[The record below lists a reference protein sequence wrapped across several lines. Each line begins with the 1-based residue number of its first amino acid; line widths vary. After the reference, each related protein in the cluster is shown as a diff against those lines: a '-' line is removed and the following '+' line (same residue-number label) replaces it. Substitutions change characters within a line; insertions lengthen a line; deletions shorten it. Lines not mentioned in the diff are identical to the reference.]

1 MVDTTARA
9 GQSSTGAPISRVLP
23 LALATFAAGTDD
35 MVIAGV
41 LPDIAAD
48 LRVSEANAGQLV
60 TAFALTYGI
69 GTPVVAV
76 LTARYSRR
84 GVLLGGLGA
93 FVALNLLASLA
104 PSYGALLALRVLA
117 AVAAAAITPAA
128 LAMAA
133 TMAPDHRRGR
143 YLGLVIGGLT
153 VSLVAGV
160 PLGTW
165 IGGGHGWRA
174 TMLFVAGLGALAWCG
189 ALAVPR
195 APATGADTGPGG
207 AAAEAATEGGAG
219 LRGRLAPLRQRPVLG
234 VLLMIV
240 VAASGG
246 MMQMTYVFPVLR
258 AAGHGIC
265 HDDVALTITLMG
277 CAGAVAAWLGG
288 RGADQWGP
296 RPTVVAA
303 ELGHGA
309 ALVAVAVLA
318 WVGDM
323 PYAALA
329 AAMMLVALFA
339 WSLTPPLQMLLLSL
353 APGAGMEVLALQTSA
368 LFLGASLGGVLGG
381 LLLAHGSAAA
391 IPLAGGLLQFAGLA
405 LLPRRRGA

>member
-9 GQSSTGAPISRVLP
+9 GQTSTGAPISRVLP

-48 LRVSEANAGQLV
+48 LHVSEANAGQLV

-69 GTPVVAV
+69 GTPLVAV
-76 LTARYSRR
+76 LTARFPRR

-195 APATGADTGPGG
+195 TLADGADTGPGG
-207 AAAEAATEGGAG
+207 GATGAGAERGAG

-258 AAGHGIC
+258 AAGHGIG

-309 ALVAVAVLA
+309 ALLAVAALA
-318 WVGDM
+318 WAGDM
-323 PYAALA
+323 PYAAIA
-329 AAMMLVALFA
+329 SAMMLVALFA
-339 WSLTPPLQMLLLSL
+339 WSLTPPLQMLLLTL